1 MKISKRMSLKKG
13 EDSISI
19 SGVYS
24 DSHLLPALTVECFNE
39 QSEVKSNLTIDIKSN
54 PEVFDLFK
62 KLTDFKYWDIV
73 QFELDTLKLTDILS
87 DIVRFQTED
96 KKIIPVD
103 VIKITTMVNH
113 KVRREFNFL
122 NPFVNRG
129 VNYKPKIK

>member
-1 MKISKRMSLKKG
+1 MSLKKG
-13 EDSISI
+13 EDSICI

-24 DSHLLPALTVECFNE
+24 DSQLLPALTVECFNE
-39 QSEVKSNLTIDIKSN
+39 QSEVKSNLSIDNKLN
-54 PEVFDLFK
+54 REVFDLFK

-73 QFELDTLKLTDILS
+73 QFELDTLKLTNILI
-87 DIVRFQTED
+87 DIVRVQTED
-96 KKIIPVD
+96 KKITPVD
-103 VIKITTMVNH
+103 FIKVKTEVNH